1 MFCVGGK
8 SGWSTSLSDILSMNN
23 HHKPTIRTELVKEDY
38 YCSVSALRTT
48 AFIISRVKNIRFL
61 QYGSHTTVFAYFI
74 PFTLHNS
81 ANPSTG

>member
-23 HHKPTIRTELVKEDY
+23 HHKPTIRTELVKEDLLLCECIENY
-38 YCSVSALRTT
+38 TT
-48 AFIISRVKNIRFL
+48 FIINRVKNIRFL

>member
-23 HHKPTIRTELVKEDY
+23 HHKPTRTGERRLLLLCECIENY
-38 YCSVSALRTT
+38 TT
-48 AFIISRVKNIRFL
+48 FIINRVKNIRFL